1 MQALKNGR
9 QEYPSMMRSDHYD
22 DQGVGTTGR
31 TMSRTRTGRYDKG
44 RGRENGKVKDS
55 VLLQR
60 QGFRNAKK

>member
-1 MQALKNGR
+1 MQALRNGR

-55 VLLQR
+55 VY
-60 QGFRNAKK
+60 